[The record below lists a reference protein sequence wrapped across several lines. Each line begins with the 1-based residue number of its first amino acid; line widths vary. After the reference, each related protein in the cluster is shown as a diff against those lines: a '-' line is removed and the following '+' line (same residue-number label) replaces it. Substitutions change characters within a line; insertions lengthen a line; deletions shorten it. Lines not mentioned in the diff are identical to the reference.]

1 MDRMLA
7 SGDEI
12 VMAEQARGM
21 MPSFETAEQ
30 AGMTQAEWAEYQQ
43 QNAQATQD
51 AVQDLQARGLRD
63 MQWLANARGRE
74 VARLKRESAA
84 LRRQTEMQVRRE
96 LMNEPVY
103 RAWAF
108 LTGKITEEDSIPKPP
123 APPKTGTALNPEVDS
138 LLPAIAKLG
147 GIARASAGEHLGV
160 HKDDFRVK
168 SGVFGSTVF
177 RAEGGLSADAMAE
190 RLVEQGYLMPDEHG
204 KADLQQLEEKIG
216 AELIGDNQYSVHH
229 DWANAYGEMRAGEQ
243 AANLGQLGAGRLD
256 AGALQEMYGK
266 SGGQNVDWARLTTHR
281 MTSKNGLHPDIVA
294 DLLTDDAGA
303 PLFTSG
309 DHLVHALLEA
319 QPLAEAVRDLTD
331 ARMLQEHG
339 ELATPQAIASAAD
352 AAIHNAARARFVA
365 TEANALAKATGR
377 PRVLNEAARAYAE
390 QAIAR
395 HKLRELQPSRYS
407 NAETKAAKASAKAM
421 KAGDLAVAAAEKRNQ
436 LIQNHLA
443 RAAHQAREQGAK
455 DVRYL
460 RKFDKRSK
468 TLDAEYADQID
479 ALLDRYDLRDRSLR
493 AVDRAKSLRQWY
505 DEQVAQGLE
514 PDIPDALLDEASRKS
529 WKDMTVEEFRGLVDT
544 VRQIEHLGRLK
555 HRLLTAADK
564 RAFDAIAND
573 AAQTIRDNGGAV
585 RQQPLERER
594 GLGGL
599 VRQFRADHRKFASLL
614 RQMDGGTDNG
624 LLWNLLGRE
633 MNDRGTQEAV
643 ANERA
648 TEALMALYKPMLA
661 LKGGLTGEKVFI
673 PAIGDSLTRGG
684 RLAVALNWGNADNR
698 QRLMS
703 GRGWNEA
710 QINAVLGTL
719 SRDELAFVNGAWE
732 YLDSFW
738 PEIAAK
744 EKRLTGVEPER
755 VQAAPF
761 MLALADGSQVEM
773 RGGYYPIKYDP
784 TQSDRAAAQDAA
796 QIADEMKRG
805 AFTRATTRRGHTKA
819 RTAEVKGRPLLL
831 DLSVITQ
838 LVSQVNHDLAWHE
851 WLVDANR
858 LLADRRITNAIRDHY
873 GHETLATMKNHLEAI
888 ATGDLQTQ
896 DAIDR
901 AMLYLRGAVSRSTMG
916 LSLTTALMQPFGITQ
931 SMARVGPKWVI
942 QGMGRWVGDAAR
954 FESSMTWIAEKSDFM
969 RLRNK
974 TFNRELSE
982 INGRVTHG
990 KGKLRTMA
998 DASLFYLMQKMQ
1010 LVADVPTWIGAY
1022 EKAQAEG
1029 HDEARSVALAD
1040 QAVIDSQ
1047 GGGQTKDLSA
1057 VQRDHPFMTMFY
1069 GYFSSTYNL
1078 AAEST
1083 AKTDFRQPAAVAGW
1097 MGDMALLMV
1106 IPALAPNLLMAL
1118 LRGEAGD
1125 DDWWDKLPATLAK
1138 WQAGYLLSTMVGV
1151 REISGLIEGFAYS
1164 GPPAGRVLV
1173 DAGKL
1178 VTQVKQG
1185 EVDEGLAAAAVRTL
1199 GSVTGIPSTQI
1210 VRSARGWSA
1219 WADGDAPVT
1228 SVLVGPPPPKH

>member
-1 MDRMLA
+1 M
-7 SGDEI
+7 
-12 VMAEQARGM
+12 
-21 MPSFETAEQ
+21 
-30 AGMTQAEWAEYQQ
+30 
-43 QNAQATQD
+43 
-51 AVQDLQARGLRD
+51 
-63 MQWLANARGRE
+63 
-74 VARLKRESAA
+74 
-84 LRRQTEMQVRRE
+84 
-96 LMNEPVY
+96 
-103 RAWAF
+103 
-108 LTGKITEEDSIPKPP
+108 
-123 APPKTGTALNPEVDS
+123 
-138 LLPAIAKLG
+138 
-147 GIARASAGEHLGV
+147 
-160 HKDDFRVK
+160 
-168 SGVFGSTVF
+168 
-177 RAEGGLSADAMAE
+177 
-190 RLVEQGYLMPDEHG
+190 
-204 KADLQQLEEKIG
+204 
-216 AELIGDNQYSVHH
+216 
-229 DWANAYGEMRAGEQ
+229 
-243 AANLGQLGAGRLD
+243 
-256 AGALQEMYGK
+256 
-266 SGGQNVDWARLTTHR
+266 
-281 MTSKNGLHPDIVA
+281 
-294 DLLTDDAGA
+294 
-303 PLFTSG
+303 
-309 DHLVHALLEA
+309 
-319 QPLAEAVRDLTD
+319 
-331 ARMLQEHG
+331 
-339 ELATPQAIASAAD
+339 
-352 AAIHNAARARFVA
+352 
-365 TEANALAKATGR
+365 
-377 PRVLNEAARAYAE
+377 
-390 QAIAR
+390 
-395 HKLRELQPSRYS
+395 
-407 NAETKAAKASAKAM
+407 
-421 KAGDLAVAAAEKRNQ
+421 
-436 LIQNHLA
+436 
-443 RAAHQAREQGAK
+443 
-455 DVRYL
+455 RYL

-479 ALLDRYDLRDRSLR
+479 ALLDRFDLRDRSLR
-493 AVDRAKSLRQWY
+493 AIDRAKSLRQWY

-544 VRQIEHLGRLK
+544 VRQIEHLGQLK

-564 RAFDAIAND
+564 RAFDAIATD

-614 RQMDGGTDNG
+614 RQMDGGQDNG

-710 QINAVLGTL
+710 QVNAVLGTL
-719 SRDELAFVNGAWE
+719 SREELAFVNGVWE

-838 LVSQVNHDLAWHE
+838 HVSQVNHDLAWHE

-858 LLADRRITNAIRDHY
+858 LLADRRITSAIRDHY

-931 SMARVGPKWVI
+931 SMVRVGPKWVI

-954 FESSMTWIAEKSDFM
+954 FESSMTWIAEKSEFM

-998 DASLFYLMQKMQ
+998 DASLFYLTQKMQ

-1057 VQRDHPFMTMFY
+1057 VQRKHPFLTMFY
-1069 GYFSSTYNL
+1069 SYFSSTYNL

-1083 AKTDFRQPAAVAGW
+1083 AKTDFRNPAAVAGW

-1138 WQAGYLLSTMVGV
+1138 WQASYLLSTMVFV
-1151 REISGLIEGFAYS
+1151 REISGQVEGFGYT